1 MNEDMKRV
9 LEELEKDLLNEELVN
24 DAPQSNTA
32 SDEDLLMDMPQS
44 ITQNTTAEED
54 IDAILADFLAEGEED
69 VAAADEAVPAFEDP
83 DKPDF
88 PDEPVTYCNYSN
100 DYGNDGEEMKKKSKA
115 SAKEDKWQIALMGVA
130 CGLCVA
136 IIGVM
141 IYWLEAFLR

>member
-9 LEELEKDLLNEELVN
+9 LEELEKDLLDEELTQK
-24 DAPQSNTA
+24 APQS

-44 ITQNTTAEED
+44 ITRSTTAEED
-54 IDAILADFLAEGEED
+54 IDAILADFLAEDEDGATIAED
-69 VAAADEAVPAFEDP
+69 VEPAFEDP
-83 DKPDF
+83 DKPQF
-88 PDEPVTYCNYSN
+88 PDEPVVYCNYSN
-100 DYGNDGEEMKKKSKA
+100 DYGNDGEDMKKKSKA

-130 CGLCVA
+130 CGLCAA

>member
-9 LEELEKDLLNEELVN
+9 LEELEKDLLEEEIVEE
-24 DAPQSNTA
+24 APQNSA
-32 SDEDLLMDMPQS
+32 FDDDLLIDMPQS
-44 ITQNTTAEED
+44 ITQSTTAEED

-69 VAAADEAVPAFEDP
+69 TEAVEVEAAPAFEDP

-88 PDEPVTYCNYSN
+88 PEEPVTYCNYSN

-115 SAKEDKWQIALMGVA
+115 AKEDKWQIILMGIA

>member
-88 PDEPVTYCNYSN
+88 SDEPVVYCNYSN
-100 DYGNDGEEMKKKSKA
+100 DYGNDGEDMKKKSKT
-115 SAKEDKWQIALMGVA
+115 STKEDKWQIALMGVA

>member
-1 MNEDMKRV
+1 
-9 LEELEKDLLNEELVN
+9 
-24 DAPQSNTA
+24 
-32 SDEDLLMDMPQS
+32 MDMPQS

-88 PDEPVTYCNYSN
+88 SDEPVVYCNYSN
-100 DYGNDGEEMKKKSKA
+100 DYGNDGEDMKKKSKT
-115 SAKEDKWQIALMGVA
+115 STKEDKWQIALMGVA

>member
-9 LEELEKDLLNEELVN
+9 LEELEKDLLDEELTQE
-24 DAPQSNTA
+24 APKS

-44 ITQNTTAEED
+44 ITQSTTTEED
-54 IDAILADFLAEGEED
+54 IDAILADFLAEDEEGAED
-69 VAAADEAVPAFEDP
+69 ADEAVPAFEDP

-100 DYGNDGEEMKKKSKA
+100 DYGNDGEEMKKKSKS

-141 IYWLEAFLR
+141 IYWLEAFLK

>member
-100 DYGNDGEEMKKKSKA
+100 DYGNDGEDMKKKSKT
-115 SAKEDKWQIALMGVA
+115 STKEDKWQIALMGVA